1 MGASH
6 ISNIPNIEVIK
17 RMVPASMPSKIGGM
31 IVTKNPGSTDKAII
45 MNVSQKAPKNP
56 PKLLK
61 PLNRSPNSTCSPR
74 VAFNENIHIPPAIG
88 PANNRGP
95 IIKQPDIDTNNPPT
109 INTPIA
115 TPIFFCK
122 MAHPPF
128 KASITLIS
136 AAPPSAEGSYSVGV
150 AAVVSTS
157 GGEMRRIIGIQSSVP
172 DTLT

>member
-61 PLNRSPNSTCSPR
+61 PLNRSRNSTYSPR
-74 VAFNENIHIPPAIG
+74 GAFKENIHNPPTIG
-88 PANNRGP
+88 PAKSRVG
-95 IIKQPDIDTNNPPT
+95 ITKQPDIDNNNPPT
-109 INTPIA
+109 INTLIA
-115 TPIFFCK
+115 TPYF
-122 MAHPPF
+122 
-128 KASITLIS
+128 LQD
-136 AAPPSAEGSYSVGV
+136 APPLF
-150 AAVVSTS
+150 
-157 GGEMRRIIGIQSSVP
+157 QSIHHVNICGA
-172 DTLT
+172 TVN